1 MRNKIILSV
10 IILCGY
16 LTVFSQNRENK
27 RITYI
32 VNGDTISKKEFFQI
46 DSTLI
51 ESISVTHEKVPDI
64 PWIYSI
70 ATIYGTIIVKTK
82 PVKSIKGIVQLAD
95 GYQNNTPAYGTL
107 IRNKT
112 TGKWVLT
119 DESGAYEIPATNKDS
134 IEYLFK
140 GHHPQTIKTKRP
152 VHNIVLQRNSF
163 YKSYPRGNIIIRID
177 KEAYVDTEQR
187 KGNIS
192 GIFLGL
198 KPEDIEKIEVY
209 KMTPTNYWGDGTHY
223 PSIISITT
231 KREKITY
238 EATVPDAGFTTFL
251 CSQPSKEFYSEN
263 MLKEKN
269 RQSVIN
275 WNTRCKNPLV
285 YDSTIYESA
294 IDYDP
299 QTNYGIDIEY
309 ILYMFFRFMEQ
320 KHYIKI

>member
-10 IILCGY
+10 IILCDY

-112 TGKWVLT
+112 TGK
-119 DESGAYEIPATNKDS
+119 
-134 IEYLFK
+134 
-140 GHHPQTIKTKRP
+140 
-152 VHNIVLQRNSF
+152 
-163 YKSYPRGNIIIRID
+163 
-177 KEAYVDTEQR
+177 
-187 KGNIS
+187 
-192 GIFLGL
+192 
-198 KPEDIEKIEVY
+198 
-209 KMTPTNYWGDGTHY
+209 
-223 PSIISITT
+223 
-231 KREKITY
+231 
-238 EATVPDAGFTTFL
+238 
-251 CSQPSKEFYSEN
+251 
-263 MLKEKN
+263 
-269 RQSVIN
+269 
-275 WNTRCKNPLV
+275 
-285 YDSTIYESA
+285 
-294 IDYDP
+294 
-299 QTNYGIDIEY
+299 
-309 ILYMFFRFMEQ
+309 
-320 KHYIKI
+320 

>member
-1 MRNKIILSV
+1 MNRNPSAMRNKIILSV

-27 RITYI
+27 RITYV

-64 PWIYSI
+64 PWIHSI

-140 GHHPQTIKTKRP
+140 GHHPPNNKNK
-152 VHNIVLQRNSF
+152 
-163 YKSYPRGNIIIRID
+163 K
-177 KEAYVDTEQR
+177 
-187 KGNIS
+187 
-192 GIFLGL
+192 
-198 KPEDIEKIEVY
+198 
-209 KMTPTNYWGDGTHY
+209 
-223 PSIISITT
+223 
-231 KREKITY
+231 
-238 EATVPDAGFTTFL
+238 AG
-251 CSQPSKEFYSEN
+251 S
-263 MLKEKN
+263 
-269 RQSVIN
+269 
-275 WNTRCKNPLV
+275 
-285 YDSTIYESA
+285 
-294 IDYDP
+294 
-299 QTNYGIDIEY
+299 
-309 ILYMFFRFMEQ
+309 
-320 KHYIKI
+320 